1 MTKPSAHRNSI
12 IQLHKGGTRAIDIS
26 KRLKVSKKLVSTTIA
41 RFKELGTN
49 FDRKGRGNKRSVI
62 NKAIIKKVRDRVR
75 LNPFRPVRKMASQ
88 LKVSKSSMGRILR
101 NHLHFKAYKL
111 RKAQLLTDAVKKKRE
126 QRAKDIRQ
134 RFNGIDHR
142 ISIPDLNPMDFSVWS
157 VLESQACA
165 KSHKTVE
172 SLKKALQ
179 KAWEAIDPQYLL
191 ATLAD
196 QYEKAA
202 KNKSNGN
209 EEKTK
214 NIKEEPKTD
223 IWHGGRKAK
232 RRLEE

>member
-75 LNPFRPVRKMASQ
+75 ECIKVNAQNYLDI
-88 LKVSKSSMGRILR
+88 LKNELLPWSKNHFGNRIWCFQQDGAPAHKAKLVQDWCANNFSDFISFNQWPPSS
-101 NHLHFKAYKL
+101 
-111 RKAQLLTDAVKKKRE
+111 
-126 QRAKDIRQ
+126 
-134 RFNGIDHR
+134 
-142 ISIPDLNPMDFSVWS
+142 PDLNPMDFSVWS

-191 ATLAD
+191 ATVDAFPKRLQACID
-196 QYEKAA
+196 AKGSHFEK
-202 KNKSNGN
+202 N
-209 EEKTK
+209 
-214 NIKEEPKTD
+214 
-223 IWHGGRKAK
+223 
-232 RRLEE
+232 